1 MADELKI
8 RTSALADY
16 VCDGNDALDFKL
28 VNSAQDLDDEE
39 TSFKPEMCH
48 QIYGDN
54 ENIFGYKGL
63 KVSLYMSRGSLQSFV
78 THEYQDKVDPAKTDG
93 VTADDVIAPLIKI
106 LAPGSFT
113 DNKDQFLSYLD
124 SDKEKNFRPMGEL
137 VNTIT
142 NESKQYEVYK
152 CQESTPRFRDY
163 HERLQAWIM
172 FYIDAASFID
182 IDDDSWRMFLMFE
195 KEGGPGN
202 ETYSIV
208 GYITIYQY
216 YAYSREIN
224 KTRPRISQMLVLPPY
239 QRRGLGSQLLE
250 TVYKNYLGDEKV
262 TDITVEDPS
271 DNFVRLRDFVDTKN
285 CLKLD
290 AFAKSEVLNG
300 FTDDMAKAAIN
311 ELKICKKQARRVYE
325 IIRLHHTSLS
335 DKDQYKSYKL
345 DVKKRL
351 NVPFQKEQSQ
361 LTKLQKLLKPQEFAA
376 AMVNITNK
384 EQRLEQ
390 LEKQFTELE
399 THYKSVLE
407 KVAAA

>member
-1 MADELKI
+1 
-8 RTSALADY
+8 
-16 VCDGNDALDFKL
+16 
-28 VNSAQDLDDEE
+28 
-39 TSFKPEMCH
+39 
-48 QIYGDN
+48 
-54 ENIFGYKGL
+54 
-63 KVSLYMSRGSLQSFV
+63 
-78 THEYQDKVDPAKTDG
+78 
-93 VTADDVIAPLIKI
+93 
-106 LAPGSFT
+106 
-113 DNKDQFLSYLD
+113 
-124 SDKEKNFRPMGEL
+124 MGEL